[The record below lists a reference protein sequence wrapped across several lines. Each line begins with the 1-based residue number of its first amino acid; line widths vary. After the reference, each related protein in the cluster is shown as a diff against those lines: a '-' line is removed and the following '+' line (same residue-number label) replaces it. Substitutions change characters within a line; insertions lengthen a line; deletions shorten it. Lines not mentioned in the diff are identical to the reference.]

1 MNSRP
6 IFGARERGGL
16 KMNDSVLRDQ
26 LARFLKGGQAH
37 LAIDDAL
44 ANLDPK
50 LRDARV
56 HGSTSVWAE
65 LEHMRIAQQDILR
78 YTLDPK
84 WKSPDFPDGY
94 WPTAAY
100 TDQLW
105 RATVDGFNA
114 DLQEVIELVRNP
126 SIDLTAEIP
135 HGEGHTYLREIL
147 LVADHNAYHLGQI
160 VTIRKALGA
169 WKG

>member
-1 MNSRP
+1 
-6 IFGARERGGL
+6 
-16 KMNDSVLRDQ
+16 MNDSVLRDQ
-26 LARFLKGGQAH
+26 LVALLTGGQAH
-37 LAIDDAL
+37 LTVDEAI

-50 LRDARV
+50 FRNARV
-56 HGSTSVWAE
+56 NGATSVWAE

-84 WKSPDFPDGY
+84 WKSPDFPDGF
-94 WPTAAY
+94 WPTVDF
-100 TDQLW
+100 TDQAW

-114 DLQEVIELVRNP
+114 DVKKVIDLVRNS

-135 HGEGHTYLREIL
+135 HGEGRTYLREVL